1 MKKFLVG
8 FGIVAM
14 VIGAIGVGASIWMF
28 SSYGCVTESFV
39 YMAMGLG
46 VMCGYGFMIYKTV
59 QEMPLTRK
67 FDYAT
72 STIEEVEEFV
82 EGVDVID
89 IRFSTNALYVKYE
102 GL

>member
-14 VIGAIGVGASIWMF
+14 VMGAIGFGASIWMF
-28 SSYGCVTESFV
+28 SSYGCIAESFV
-39 YMAMGLG
+39 YMALGLS
-46 VMCGYGFMIYKTV
+46 VMCGYGFMVYKFIR
-59 QEMPLTRK
+59 EIPRTRK
-67 FDYAT
+67 FNYAT

-82 EGVDVID
+82 EGVDVIN
-89 IRFSTNALYVKYE
+89 IRFSTDALYIKYE